1 MDHACRRR
9 PAWTD
14 RILYQTARGKD
25 KTVQLVEGSYQS
37 YPAISLSD
45 HKPVSADFIVQVEEM
60 DRGLA
65 ESRMKQLI
73 KNLGRLP
80 LEQDVPRIR
89 LSDDFIDFVDVRQ
102 V

>member
-1 MDHACRRR
+1 
-9 PAWTD
+9 
-14 RILYQTARGKD
+14 
-25 KTVQLVEGSYQS
+25 
-37 YPAISLSD
+37 
-45 HKPVSADFIVQVEEM
+45 VEEM